1 MLRRRARVRT
11 EVPGPKSRELMERRR
26 EAVTSGTA
34 SLSSIFTNRAGPR
47 EDGGFVFGGGGWVVD
62 PDGGLLAAT
71 SAAEPFVTVEAD
83 LNAADGA
90 KGSYPRNVAGWL
102 GVEGVSKARIEG
114 ASARAAALP
123 NQKGS
128 R

>member
-1 MLRRRARVRT
+1 MPRAASGHDLWLV
-11 EVPGPKSRELMERRR
+11 
-26 EAVTSGTA
+26 AVSTA
-34 SLSSIFTNRAGPR
+34 AVVS
-47 EDGGFVFGGGGWVVD
+47 GGFVFGGGGWVVD
-62 PDGGLLAAT
+62 QDGGLLAAT

-102 GVEGVSKARIEG
+102 GAEGVSKARIEG